1 MSPCPLCPQ
10 LLVLAAALGEQ
21 QRLWGSP
28 SLPLVLVVAAQGVPV
43 LRRLRELNQNS
54 APGPGGFLAIFGALA
69 WGPFGGPLPAL
80 LLLRRPQQ
88 GLGGAG
94 GAACGGLYAL
104 GLWIFHGATTQRSLF
119 SRDPRDPRVAGETP
133 KGPGHPNRRGA
144 PNLGPPKLLFAPAPG
159 LPTVPTATGQVLLA
173 GGWWGLVRRPD
184 DLGELLMALGW
195 TLPCGLSPALLL
207 LLAGAVL
214 RELRAVVGERR
225 QRRRFGGAW
234 GGLCQR
240 VPHRLLPLVY

>member
-1 MSPCPLCPQ
+1 
-10 LLVLAAALGEQ
+10 
-21 QRLWGSP
+21 
-28 SLPLVLVVAAQGVPV
+28 PV
-43 LRRLRELNQNS
+43 
-54 APGPGGFLAIFGALA
+54 
-69 WGPFGGPLPAL
+69 L

-133 KGPGHPNRRGA
+133 QGRDTQTAADPQMWHP
-144 PNLGPPKLLFAPAPG
+144 PNPCSTPSPG
-159 LPTVPTATGQVLLA
+159 LPTVPTATGQLLLA

-195 TLPCGLSPALLL
+195 TLPCGLSPPLLL
-207 LLAGAVL
+207 LLAGTAL
-214 RELRAVVGERR
+214 RELRA
-225 QRRRFGGAW
+225 
-234 GGLCQR
+234 
-240 VPHRLLPLVY
+240 

>member
-119 SRDPRDPRVAGETP
+119 SRDPRDPRVAG
-133 KGPGHPNRRGA
+133 
-144 PNLGPPKLLFAPAPG
+144 